1 MNASGFESLE
11 AVIADEHFPDVDL
24 MLRRGRHIGR
34 DDGAVYDY
42 LVDAQAL
49 LEPLY
54 RRFGCELIQQS
65 DGYFYLLPSG
75 DRLGRR
81 QLSAGEMLVG
91 QTLALLYLD
100 PAALEHGGV
109 VQRETLL
116 ERLAG
121 LIGQDVLV
129 RTLNPRRRRYDE
141 RIAAETVRTQVA
153 EALRRLADLGFVD
166 LVDEANLRLRPAL
179 MRFAEPVRDL
189 GDRAAALERL
199 MARGEVLLGEAGEE
213 EASGDRDNGDDASPA
228 DPADAGEE
236 PRR

>member
-1 MNASGFESLE
+1 MTTSGFDSLE
-11 AVIADEHFPDVDL
+11 SVIADERFPDVDL

-34 DDGAVYDY
+34 DDGAVYEY

-100 PAALEHGGV
+100 PASLEHGGLIR
-109 VQRETLL
+109 REALL

-141 RIAAETVRTQVA
+141 RIASETVRTQVA
-153 EALRRLADLGFVD
+153 EALRRLSDLGFVD
-166 LVDEANLRLRPAL
+166 VIDEASLRLRPAL
-179 MRFAEPVRDL
+179 MRFAEPVRGL
-189 GDRAAALERL
+189 GDRAVALERL
-199 MARGEVLLGEAGEE
+199 VARGEVLLGDAGEE
-213 EASGDRDNGDDASPA
+213 EANGERERGDDANPA
-228 DPADAGEE
+228 DSAEGDEE
-236 PRR
+236 RRR